1 MHWSWW
7 RRSGLFN
14 LLLSMSEYNYY
25 QPCRSFTKNSIL
37 STISSLEPSNS
48 WLPMAISL
56 PSSVL
61 LGYSSSIGVTPIF
74 IPFAFTLRFLFSQHS
89 YLISIAI
96 QCTFVIYKDLSSCS
110 LWISKTGP
118 TSIHWFSLPE
128 KGYHQ
133 QQQCNFSETDYISEP
148 ILPSFC
154 IVGQMQVTVHSVVEE
169 AQKP

>member
-1 MHWSWW
+1 
-7 RRSGLFN
+7 
-14 LLLSMSEYNYY
+14 MSEYNYY
-25 QPCRSFTKNSIL
+25 QQCRTFTKNTIL
-37 STISSLEPSNS
+37 STFSSLEPFDC
-48 WLPMAISL
+48 WLPMVISL

-61 LGYSSSIGVTPIF
+61 LCYSSSIGVTPVF
-74 IPFAFTLRFLFSQHS
+74 IPFAFTLQFLFSQHS

-96 QCTFVIYKDLSSCS
+96 QCTFVISKDLSSCS

-118 TSIHWFSLPE
+118 TSFHWLLPLE

-169 AQKP
+169 AQKLIRPTICTPLSMYPGHSS